1 MVIMKYE
8 INVNDIVKCIDADET
23 NLIQDAYY
31 LVNEVNEG
39 ASSSRLVVI
48 QLGATQLSGNWSI
61 ERFEKITVEDGKDLS
76 NLVLLDLS
84 SNPHHQ
90 THVNRL
96 LDYSRDYLTDEIKHI
111 LQYPTTL
118 IDKDLLQKL
127 SIMGLQLEE

>member
-1 MVIMKYE
+1 MKYE

-48 QLGATQLSGNWSI
+48 QLGATQSSGNWSI

-76 NLVLLDLS
+76 NLILLDLS
-84 SNPHHQ
+84 LNPHHEY
-90 THVNRL
+90 HVSRL
-96 LDYSRDYLTDEIKHI
+96 LGYAQDYLTDEIKHI
-111 LQYPTTL
+111 LQYPTGL
-118 IDKDLLQKL
+118 IEESLLQKL
-127 SIMGLQLEE
+127 SNLTSRIESR

>member
-1 MVIMKYE
+1 MKYE

-48 QLGATQLSGNWSI
+48 QLGASQLSGNWSI

-76 NLVLLDLS
+76 NLVLLDLT
-84 SNPHHQ
+84 SNSHHQ

-118 IDKDLLQKL
+118 IDKGLLQKL
-127 SIMGLQLEE
+127 SIIGLQLEE